1 MNLSRKLKV
10 YPSYSLN
17 MQHEQSVQVVIAS
30 LDSRP
35 CSMTSAG
42 NPGSSREWVGH
53 SPSAMA
59 LDRRLPSERLPTKL
73 RPLQLSPLKRCPGQS
88 SNQPTLALR
97 DPGHVA
103 LKRER

>member
-1 MNLSRKLKV
+1 MCI

-17 MQHEQSVQVVIAS
+17 KQHEQSVQVVIAS
-30 LDSRP
+30 LGSRP

-42 NPGSSREWVGH
+42 NPGSSREWIGH
-53 SPSAMA
+53 SPSALA
-59 LDRRLPSERLPTKL
+59 LDQRLPSERLATKLAKL

-97 DPGHVA
+97 DPGHAA